1 VAVIVNQL
9 KLLAGG
15 EAGDGVFAVSDML
28 ALMFARAGLE
38 ILTTQTYSSR
48 IRGGHINASVRV
60 AEQEILSQGDELD
73 LLIALDLET
82 VELHRKNV
90 RDHGIILYDNS
101 QGEIDLGE
109 FEQRHITVFPIPA
122 RKIAREKLSAPIMKN
137 IVMTGAALTTINFDP
152 EFEFL
157 GDLIRQ
163 RFLSKGEKIVAKNME
178 AAAAGQEIIRH
189 ANKLTNYRMERRQR
203 ARKMLL
209 QGSDAVSFG
218 ALVAGCRFM
227 ASYPITPASDIMEF
241 LVTKFPKYNGVMV
254 QAEDELSA
262 INMAIGAAF
271 SGARSLAASSGPGIA
286 LMIEALGLAAVTE
299 TPLVLVDVQRC
310 GPSTGMPTRM
320 EQADLNLLLYGA
332 HGEIPRIVI
341 APSDIEECFYQT
353 IRAFNLAEKYQCPVI
368 IATDQFLSQSQRTTW
383 PFELSKVVI
392 DRGMLQTD
400 EELNDLSSPFRR
412 YLITERGIS
421 PRSIPSQEKGIF
433 KTTGVEH
440 VETGNATENPDA
452 RTRMMKK
459 RFLKLD
465 TFRQE
470 DMQPPKLFG
479 NPESDI
485 TIVGWGSTKGVILE
499 VIERFRQ
506 EEALD
511 LKLMHLVD
519 IWPFPDQAVADV
531 LRSSRQVVVVE
542 NNFTGQMANLIRQQT
557 GIECSKVGK
566 YNGAPFSPKEL
577 YQRIKEFVVIS
588 EKIPT

>member
-60 AEQEILSQGDELD
+60 AEREILSQGDELD

-82 VELHRKNV
+82 VELHRETV
-90 RDHGIILYDNS
+90 RDSGIILYDNS
-101 QGEIDLGE
+101 QGDIDLADLE
-109 FEQRHITVFPIPA
+109 ARRVAVFPIPA
-122 RKIAREKLSAPIMKN
+122 RKIARERLSAPIMKN
-137 IVMTGAALTTINFDP
+137 IVMTGAALTAINFDP

-157 GDLIRQ
+157 GGLIRE
-163 RFLSKGEKIVAKNME
+163 RFLSKGEKVVAKNME
-178 AAAAGQEIIRH
+178 AAAAGQELIRQ
-189 ANKLTNYRMERRQR
+189 ANKHTNYSMERRVR
-203 ARKMLL
+203 PRKMLL

-227 ASYPITPASDIMEF
+227 ASYPITPASDIMEY

-262 INMAIGAAF
+262 INMSIGAAF

-368 IATDQFLSQSQRTTW
+368 VVTDQYLSQSQRTTW
-383 PFELSKVVI
+383 PFDLSKIVI

-400 EELNDLSSPFRR
+400 QELNNLATPFKR

-465 TFRQE
+465 TFRRE
-470 DMQPPKLFG
+470 DLQPPKLFG
-479 NPESDI
+479 NPESGV
-485 TIVGWGSTKGVILE
+485 TIVGWGSTQGVILE
-499 VIERFRQ
+499 VLERFRQ
-506 EEALD
+506 EETID
-511 LKLMHLVD
+511 VKLMQLVD

-531 LRSSRQVVVVE
+531 LRSSRQVIVVE

-557 GIECSKVGK
+557 GIACSKIVK

-577 YQRIKEFVVIS
+577 YQRLKDLIVIP

>member
-1 VAVIVNQL
+1 VIVNQL

-60 AEQEILSQGDELD
+60 SEREIFSQGDELD

-82 VELHRKNV
+82 VELHRKSI
-90 RDHGIILYDNS
+90 RDGGIILYDNS
-101 QGEIDLGE
+101 QGEIDLADL
-109 FEQRHITVFPIPA
+109 EQRQVTVFPIPA

-137 IVMTGAALTTINFDP
+137 IVMTGAALTAVDFDP

-157 GDLIRQ
+157 GGLIRE
-163 RFLSKGEKIVAKNME
+163 RFLSKGEKVVAKNME
-178 AAAAGQEIIRH
+178 AATAGQELIRQ
-189 ANKLTNYRMERRQR
+189 ANKAMNYKMEHRERP
-203 ARKMLL
+203 RKMLL

-227 ASYPITPASDIMEF
+227 ASYPITPASDIMEY

-341 APSDIEECFYQT
+341 APTDIDECFYQT
-353 IRAFNLAEKYQCPVI
+353 VRAFNLAEKYQCPVI
-368 IATDQFLSQSQRTTW
+368 LATDQYLSQSQRTTW
-383 PFELSKVVI
+383 PFDLSKVVI
-392 DRGMLQTD
+392 DRGSLQTD
-400 EELNDLSSPFRR
+400 IDLNHLTSPFRR

-421 PRSIPSQEKGIF
+421 PRSIPSQEKGIY

-440 VETGNATENPDA
+440 VESGNATENPDA
-452 RTRMMKK
+452 RTRMMQK
-459 RFLKLD
+459 RFMKLE
-465 TFRQE
+465 TFRRE
-470 DMQPPKLFG
+470 DMQPPKIFG
-479 NPESDI
+479 NPDSDI

-499 VIERFRQ
+499 VIERFME

-511 LKLMHLVD
+511 LKLVQIVD
-519 IWPFPDQAVADV
+519 IWPFPDQAVADA
-531 LRSSRQVVVVE
+531 LRNSRQIVVVE

-557 GIECSKVGK
+557 GIECAKVVK

-577 YQRIKEFVVIS
+577 YQRLKEIMVVS

>member
-1 VAVIVNQL
+1 MAVIVNQL

-38 ILTTQTYSSR
+38 VLTTQTYSSR

-60 AEQEILSQGDELD
+60 AEQELRSQGDELD

-82 VELHRKNV
+82 VELHRKTV
-90 RDHGIILYDNS
+90 RDGGVILYDNS
-101 QGEIDLGE
+101 QGEIDLGDL
-109 FEQRHITVFPIPA
+109 EQRQVTVFPIAA
-122 RKIAREKLSAPIMKN
+122 RKIARERLSAPIMKN
-137 IVMTGAALTTINFDP
+137 IVMTGAALTAVNFDP

-157 GDLIRQ
+157 GGLIRE
-163 RFLSKGEKIVAKNME
+163 RFLQKGEKVVAKNLE
-178 AAAAGQEIIRH
+178 AAAAGRELVLQ
-189 ANKLTNYRMERRQR
+189 ANKALHYKMEKRERP
-203 ARKMLL
+203 RKMLL

-227 ASYPITPASDIMEF
+227 ASYPITPASDIMEY
-241 LVTKFPKYNGVMV
+241 LVSKFPKFNGVMV

-262 INMAIGAAF
+262 INMAVGAAF

-320 EQADLNLLLYGA
+320 EQADLNLLIYGA
-332 HGEIPRIVI
+332 HGEVPRIVI

-368 IATDQFLSQSQRTTW
+368 IATDQYLSQSQRTTW
-383 PFELSKVVI
+383 PFDLSKAHI
-392 DRGMLQTD
+392 DRGWLLTD
-400 EELNDLSSPFRR
+400 DELNNLDSPFRR

-421 PRSIPSQEKGIF
+421 PRTVPSQEKGIF

-440 VETGNATENPDA
+440 VESGNATENPEA
-452 RTRMMKK
+452 RTRMMNK
-459 RFLKLD
+459 RFLKLE
-465 TFRQE
+465 TFRRE
-470 DMQPPKLFG
+470 DMQPPRTFG

-499 VIERFRQ
+499 VMERFRQ
-506 EEALD
+506 EEGID
-511 LKLMHLVD
+511 LRLMQVLD
-519 IWPFPDQAVADV
+519 IWPFPDQAAADI
-531 LRSSRQVVVVE
+531 LRASRQVVVVE

-557 GIECSKVGK
+557 GIECSKVVK
-566 YNGAPFSPKEL
+566 YNGAPFAPKEL
-577 YQRIKEFVVIS
+577 YQRLKELIVVA
-588 EKIPT
+588 EKIPA

>member
-1 VAVIVNQL
+1 VIVNQL

>member
-1 VAVIVNQL
+1 MIVNQL

-60 AEQEILSQGDELD
+60 SEREIFSQGDELD

-82 VELHRKNV
+82 VELHRKSI
-90 RDHGIILYDNS
+90 RDGGIILYDNS
-101 QGEIDLGE
+101 QGEIDLADL
-109 FEQRHITVFPIPA
+109 EQRQVTVFPIPA

-137 IVMTGAALTTINFDP
+137 IVMTGAALTAVDFDP

-157 GDLIRQ
+157 GGLIRE
-163 RFLSKGEKIVAKNME
+163 RFLSKGEKVVAKNME
-178 AAAAGQEIIRH
+178 AATAGQELIRQ
-189 ANKLTNYRMERRQR
+189 ANKAMNYKMEHRERP
-203 ARKMLL
+203 RKMLL

-227 ASYPITPASDIMEF
+227 ASYPITPASDIMEY

-341 APSDIEECFYQT
+341 APTDIDECFYQT
-353 IRAFNLAEKYQCPVI
+353 VRAFNLAEKYQCPVI
-368 IATDQFLSQSQRTTW
+368 LATDQYLSQSQRTTW
-383 PFELSKVVI
+383 PFDLSKVVI
-392 DRGMLQTD
+392 DRGSLQTD
-400 EELNDLSSPFRR
+400 IDLNHLTSPFRR

-421 PRSIPSQEKGIF
+421 PRSIPSQEKGIY

-440 VETGNATENPDA
+440 VESGNATENPDA
-452 RTRMMKK
+452 RTRMMQK
-459 RFLKLD
+459 RFMKLE
-465 TFRQE
+465 TFRRE
-470 DMQPPKLFG
+470 DMQPPKIFG
-479 NPESDI
+479 NPDSDI

-499 VIERFRQ
+499 VIERFME

-511 LKLMHLVD
+511 LKLVQIVD
-519 IWPFPDQAVADV
+519 IWPFPDQAVADA
-531 LRSSRQVVVVE
+531 LRNSRQIVVVE

-557 GIECSKVGK
+557 GIECAKVVK

-577 YQRIKEFVVIS
+577 YQRLKEIMVVS

>member
-38 ILTTQTYSSR
+38 VLTTQTYSSR

-60 AEQEILSQGDELD
+60 SERKLLSQGDQLD

-82 VELHRKNV
+82 VELHRRAV
-90 RDHGIILYDNS
+90 RDGGIILYDNS
-101 QGEIDLGE
+101 QGEVELGDL
-109 FEQRHITVFPIPA
+109 EQRQIAVFPIPA
-122 RKIAREKLSAPIMKN
+122 RKIAREKLNAPIMKN
-137 IVMTGAALTTINFDP
+137 IVMTGAALTAVNFDP

-157 GDLIRQ
+157 GGLIRE

-178 AAAAGQEIIRH
+178 AAAAGQDHIRQAH
-189 ANKLTNYRMERRQR
+189 KVVGYKMERRERPRQ
-203 ARKMLL
+203 MLL
-209 QGSDAVSFG
+209 QGSDAVAFG

-227 ASYPITPASDIMEF
+227 ASYPITPASDVMEY
-241 LVTKFPKYNGVMV
+241 LVAKFPKYNGVMV

-262 INMAIGAAF
+262 VNMAIGAAF
-271 SGARSLAASSGPGIA
+271 SGARSITASSGPGIA

-320 EQADLNLLLYGA
+320 EQADLNLLIYGA
-332 HGEIPRIVI
+332 HGEIPRIVL
-341 APSDIEECFYQT
+341 APSDVEECFYQT

-368 IATDQFLSQSQRTTW
+368 IATDQFLSQSQRTTP
-383 PFELSKVVI
+383 PFDLSKVAI
-392 DRGMLQTD
+392 DRGWLLTD
-400 EELNDLSSPFRR
+400 DELNNMDGSFKR

-421 PRSIPSQEKGIF
+421 PRTIPSQERGIY

-459 RFLKLD
+459 RFMKLD
-465 TFRQE
+465 TFRRE
-470 DMQPPKLFG
+470 DMLPPRLFG
-479 NPESDI
+479 SPDSEI
-485 TIVGWGSTKGVILE
+485 TLVGWGSTKGVILE
-499 VIERFRQ
+499 VMERFKQ
-506 EEALD
+506 EEGLG
-511 LKLMHLVD
+511 LKLMHLID

-531 LRSSRQVVVVE
+531 LRTSRQVIVVE

-557 GIECSKVGK
+557 GIECSKVVK
-566 YNGAPFSPKEL
+566 YNGAPFAPTEL
-577 YQRIKEFVVIS
+577 YQHLKELIVVS
-588 EKIPT
+588 EKISA

>member
-1 VAVIVNQL
+1 VIVNQL

-60 AEQEILSQGDELD
+60 AEREILSQGDELD

-82 VELHRKNV
+82 VELHRKSI
-90 RDHGIILYDNS
+90 RDGGIILYDNS
-101 QGEIDLGE
+101 QGEIDLADL
-109 FEQRHITVFPIPA
+109 EQRQVTVFPIPA

-137 IVMTGAALTTINFDP
+137 IVMTGAALTAVDFDP

-157 GDLIRQ
+157 GGLIRE
-163 RFLSKGEKIVAKNME
+163 RFLSKGEKVVAKNME
-178 AAAAGQEIIRH
+178 AATAGQELIRQ
-189 ANKLTNYRMERRQR
+189 ANKAMNYKMEHRERP
-203 ARKMLL
+203 RKMLL

-227 ASYPITPASDIMEF
+227 ASYPITPASDIMEY

-262 INMAIGAAF
+262 INMSIGAAF

-286 LMIEALGLAAVTE
+286 LMIEALGLSAVTE

-341 APSDIEECFYQT
+341 APTDIEECFYQT
-353 IRAFNLAEKYQCPVI
+353 VRAFNLAEKYQCPVI
-368 IATDQFLSQSQRTTW
+368 LATDQYLSQSQRTTW
-383 PFELSKVVI
+383 PFDLSKVVI
-392 DRGMLQTD
+392 DRGSLQTD
-400 EELNDLSSPFRR
+400 DDLNNLTSPFRR

-421 PRSIPSQEKGIF
+421 PRSIPSQEKGIY

-440 VETGNATENPDA
+440 VESGNATENPDA
-452 RTRMMKK
+452 RTRMMQK
-459 RFLKLD
+459 RFMKLE
-465 TFRQE
+465 TFRRE
-470 DMQPPKLFG
+470 DMQPPKIFG

-499 VIERFRQ
+499 VIERFRE
-506 EEALD
+506 EEAID
-511 LKLMHLVD
+511 LKLVQIVD
-519 IWPFPDQAVADV
+519 IWPFPDQAVADA
-531 LRSSRQVVVVE
+531 LRSSRQAVVVE

-557 GIECSKVGK
+557 GIECAKVVK

-577 YQRIKEFVVIS
+577 YQRLKEIIVVS

>member
-60 AEQEILSQGDELD
+60 AERAILSQGDELD

-82 VELHRKNV
+82 VELHRKSV
-90 RDHGIILYDNS
+90 RDSGIILYDNS
-101 QGEIDLGE
+101 QGEIDLADL
-109 FEQRHITVFPIPA
+109 EQRHVTVFPIPA
-122 RKIAREKLSAPIMKN
+122 RKIARERLSAPIMKN
-137 IVMTGAALTTINFDP
+137 IVMTGAALTAINFDP

-157 GDLIRQ
+157 GGLIRE

-178 AAAAGQEIIRH
+178 AAAAGQELIRQ
-189 ANKLTNYRMERRQR
+189 ANKPTNYSMERRER
-203 ARKMLL
+203 PRKMLL

-227 ASYPITPASDIMEF
+227 ASYPITPASDIMEY
-241 LVTKFPKYNGVMV
+241 LVAKFPKYNGVMV

-299 TPLVLVDVQRC
+299 TPLILVDVQRC

-320 EQADLNLLLYGA
+320 EQADLNLLIYGA

-368 IATDQFLSQSQRTTW
+368 MATDQYLSQSQRTTW
-383 PFELSKVVI
+383 PFDLSKVVI
-392 DRGMLQTD
+392 DRGWLQTD
-400 EELNDLSSPFRR
+400 DDLNNLTSPFRR

-440 VETGNATENPDA
+440 VESGNATENPDA

-465 TFRQE
+465 TFRRE
-470 DMQPPKLFG
+470 DMQPPKIYG
-479 NPESDI
+479 NPESDM

-499 VIERFRQ
+499 VMECFRRD
-506 EEALD
+506 EGID
-511 LKLMHLVD
+511 LKLLQIVD
-519 IWPFPDQAVADV
+519 IWPFPDQAVGDV

-557 GIECSKVGK
+557 GIECSKVVK

-577 YQRIKEFVVIS
+577 YQRLKEIIAIS

>member
-82 VELHRKNV
+82 VELHRKTV
-90 RDHGIILYDNS
+90 RDGGIILYDNS
-101 QGEIDLGE
+101 QGEIDLGDL
-109 FEQRHITVFPIPA
+109 EQRQVTVFPIPA
-122 RKIAREKLSAPIMKN
+122 RKIARERLSAPIMKN
-137 IVMTGAALTTINFDP
+137 IVMTGAALTAVNFDS

-157 GDLIRQ
+157 GGLIRE
-163 RFLSKGEKIVAKNME
+163 RFLQKGEKVVAKNLE
-178 AAAAGQEIIRH
+178 AAAAGRELVLQ
-189 ANKLTNYRMERRQR
+189 ANKAMRYKMEKRERP
-203 ARKMLL
+203 RKMLL

-227 ASYPITPASDIMEF
+227 ASYPITPASDIMEY
-241 LVTKFPKYNGVMV
+241 LVTKFPKFNGVMV

-262 INMAIGAAF
+262 INMAVGAAF

-320 EQADLNLLLYGA
+320 EQADLNLLIYGA

-341 APSDIEECFYQT
+341 APSDIDECFYQT

-368 IATDQFLSQSQRTTW
+368 IATDQYLSQSQRTTW
-383 PFELSKVVI
+383 PFDLSKAFI
-392 DRGMLQTD
+392 DRGWLLSD
-400 EELNDLSSPFRR
+400 NELNELDSPFRR

-421 PRSIPSQEKGIF
+421 PRTIPSQEKGIF

-440 VETGNATENPDA
+440 VESGNATESPEA

-459 RFLKLD
+459 RFLKLE
-465 TFRQE
+465 TFRRE
-470 DMQPPKLFG
+470 DMQPPRTFG

-499 VIERFRQ
+499 VMERFRQ
-506 EEALD
+506 EEGID
-511 LKLMHLVD
+511 LRLMQVLD
-519 IWPFPDQAVADV
+519 IWPFPDQAAADI
-531 LRSSRQVVVVE
+531 LRASRQVVVVE
-542 NNFTGQMANLIRQQT
+542 NNFTGQMASLIRQQT
-557 GIECSKVGK
+557 GIECSKVVK
-566 YNGAPFSPKEL
+566 YNGAPFTPKEL
-577 YQRIKEFVVIS
+577 YQRLKELIVVS
-588 EKIPT
+588 EKIPA

>member
-1 VAVIVNQL
+1 MAVIVNQL

-38 ILTTQTYSSR
+38 VLTTQTYSSR

-60 AEQEILSQGDELD
+60 AERELFSQGDELD

-82 VELHRKNV
+82 VELHRRTV
-90 RDHGIILYDNS
+90 RDGGIILYDNS
-101 QGEIDLGE
+101 QGEIDLGDLD
-109 FEQRHITVFPIPA
+109 QRQITVFPIPA
-122 RKIAREKLSAPIMKN
+122 RKIAREKLNAPIMKN
-137 IVMTGAALTTINFDP
+137 IVMTGAALTAVNFDLD
-152 EFEFL
+152 FEIL
-157 GDLIRQ
+157 GGLIRQ
-163 RFLSKGEKIVAKNME
+163 RFLRKGENVVAKNME
-178 AAAAGQEIIRH
+178 AATAGQEQIQRASKIV
-189 ANKLTNYRMERRQR
+189 NYKMEKRER

-209 QGSDAVSFG
+209 QGSDAVAFG
-218 ALVAGCRFM
+218 ALAAGCRFM
-227 ASYPITPASDIMEF
+227 ASYPITPASDVMEY

-271 SGARSLAASSGPGIA
+271 SGARSITASSGPGIA
-286 LMIEALGLAAVTE
+286 LMVEALGLAAVTE
-299 TPLVLVDVQRC
+299 IPLVLVDVQRC

-320 EQADLNLLLYGA
+320 EQADLNLLIYGA

-368 IATDQFLSQSQRTTW
+368 VATDQYLSQSQRTTQ
-383 PFELSKVVI
+383 PFDLSKVTI
-392 DRGMLQTD
+392 DRGWLLTD
-400 EELNDLSSPFRR
+400 DELERLNGPFKR
-412 YLITERGIS
+412 YLITDRGIS
-421 PRSIPSQEKGIF
+421 PRTIPSQERGIF

-452 RTRMMKK
+452 RARMMQK

-465 TFRQE
+465 TFRKE
-470 DMQPPKLFG
+470 DMLPPKIFG
-479 NPESDI
+479 SPEGDI

-499 VIERFRQ
+499 VMNRFKH
-506 EEALD
+506 EEGID
-511 LKLMHLVD
+511 LRLMQLLD

-531 LRSSRQVVVVE
+531 LSTSRQVIVVE
-542 NNFTGQMANLIRQQT
+542 NNFTGQMASLIRQQT
-557 GIECSKVGK
+557 GIECLKVVK
-566 YNGAPFSPKEL
+566 YNGAPFSPAEL
-577 YQRIKEFVVIS
+577 YQRLKELIVVS
-588 EKIPT
+588 EKIPA

>member
-1 VAVIVNQL
+1 MIINQL

-60 AEQEILSQGDELD
+60 AERELLSQGDELD

-82 VELHRKNV
+82 VELHRKTV
-90 RDHGIILYDNS
+90 RDGGIILYDNS
-101 QGEIDLGE
+101 QGEIDLGDL
-109 FEQRHITVFPIPA
+109 EQRGVHVFPISA
-122 RKIAREKLSAPIMKN
+122 RKIAREKLNAPIMKN
-137 IVMTGAALTTINFDP
+137 IVMTGAALTAVNFDHD
-152 EFEFL
+152 FEFL
-157 GDLIRQ
+157 GGLIRE
-163 RFLSKGEKIVAKNME
+163 RFLSKGEKVVDKNME
-178 AAAAGQEIIRH
+178 AAAAGREIVRQ
-189 ANKLTNYRMERRQR
+189 ANKSIPYKMEKRQR
-203 ARKMLL
+203 PRKMLL

-227 ASYPITPASDIMEF
+227 ASYPITPASDIMEY

-262 INMAIGAAF
+262 INMSIGASF

-286 LMIEALGLAAVTE
+286 LMIEALGLSAVTE

-320 EQADLNLLLYGA
+320 EQADLNLLIYGA
-332 HGEIPRIVI
+332 HGEIPRIVL

-353 IRAFNLAEKYQCPVI
+353 IRAFNLADKYQCPVI

-383 PFELSKVVI
+383 PFDLSKVAI
-392 DRGMLQTD
+392 DRGWLLTD
-400 EELNDLSSPFRR
+400 DDLDDLSSAFRR
-412 YLITERGIS
+412 YLITDRGIS

-440 VETGNATENPDA
+440 VESGNATENPDA
-452 RTRMMKK
+452 RARMMQK
-459 RFLKLD
+459 RFLKLE
-465 TFRQE
+465 TFRRE
-470 DMQPPKLFG
+470 DLQPPKIYG

-499 VIERFRQ
+499 VIDRFKQ
-506 EEALD
+506 EEGIGLR
-511 LKLMHLVD
+511 LMQLVD

-531 LRSSRQVVVVE
+531 LSPSRQVMVVE

-557 GIECSKVGK
+557 GIECTKVVK
-566 YNGAPFSPKEL
+566 YNGAPFSPTELFQRLKEL
-577 YQRIKEFVVIS
+577 IMVS
-588 EKIPT
+588 EKVPA